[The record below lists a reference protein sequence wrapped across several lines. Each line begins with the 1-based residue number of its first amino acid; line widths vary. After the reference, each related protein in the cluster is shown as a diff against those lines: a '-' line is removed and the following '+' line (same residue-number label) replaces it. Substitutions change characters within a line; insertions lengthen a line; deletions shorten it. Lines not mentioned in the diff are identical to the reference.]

1 MTDALLRSRVQPWAS
16 WVHSHPFKLLLETH
30 KTCQWI
36 GPLGQ
41 GTEARERAHALE
53 NKRRRIYLPILFL
66 SRTQE
71 ILGRQSFLTQ
81 GGGPLQHGARTLLL
95 TRGNVWVVRGN
106 WCSLPH
112 CLERGKFRVLGSSPP
127 SATSFLR
134 HSGLFLGCGFPST

>member
-53 NKRRRIYLPILFL
+53 NKRRRIYLPIVSFPHTGNPGQAELPDPGWGTL
-66 SRTQE
+66 AARGKDPPPHERKCLGGSRE
-71 ILGRQSFLTQ
+71 LVL
-81 GGGPLQHGARTLLL
+81 PP
-95 TRGNVWVVRGN
+95 
-106 WCSLPH
+106 SLPG
-112 CLERGKFRVLGSSPP
+112 ERKIQSS
-127 SATSFLR
+127 
-134 HSGLFLGCGFPST
+134 GF